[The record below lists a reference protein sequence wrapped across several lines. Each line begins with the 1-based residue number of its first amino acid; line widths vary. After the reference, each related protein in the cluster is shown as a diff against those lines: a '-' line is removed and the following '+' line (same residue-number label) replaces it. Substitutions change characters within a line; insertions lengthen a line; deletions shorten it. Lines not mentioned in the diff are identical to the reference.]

1 MATPDSNQ
9 PAKPT
14 THGENHPIDA
24 STEAPARP
32 ADGPADGPAEGST
45 VRSTERPDSGPDRR
59 TGPVPPAAAPRGRRG
74 IWIAGL
80 LVLLLAGGGW
90 YWYSH
95 RGGSD
100 AGQAGQ
106 PGPGGRI
113 PGGPGGPGRG
123 MGGPAAPVV
132 VSPVVQRD
140 MDVVLN
146 GLGNVT
152 PVANVTVRA
161 QVSGPLLRVLFK
173 EGQMVKAGDL
183 LAEIDPRPFQAS
195 LDQALGQLARD
206 QALLQN
212 ARIDQQRYRTL
223 LAQDSIAKQQVDTQ
237 DALVRQYEGVVKTDQ
252 ANVDNARLQLGYTR
266 IKAPAS
272 GRIGLRQVDPG
283 NIVSTSD
290 TNGIALI
297 TQIQPIAVLFSI
309 PEDNLPSVLRQ
320 LNAGQTLPVQA
331 WDRQAR
337 NKLADGTL
345 LTTDN
350 QIDTTTGT
358 VRLKAVFR
366 NDDGMLFPNQFVNVR
381 MRVDTLAGAT
391 VVPVAAIQRGQ
402 QGTFVYVV
410 DQQNKVKVQTVAL
423 GPSDGEQTAV
433 LRGLQPGQRVVVD
446 GADRLRE
453 GMTVQTVDPAARAAA
468 VAPASEPRARGRRL
482 RAGGASGPE
491 AAGPRGP
498 RQQDGASAPAPS
510 AGPSAA
516 PSAGPSA
523 AQSAAPSATPS
534 PASAAAPAPRQ

>member
-1 MATPDSNQ
+1 MANPDSNP

-14 THGENHPIDA
+14 THGEDHPIDA
-24 STEAPARP
+24 STEAPAGRP
-32 ADGPADGPAEGST
+32 AD
-45 VRSTERPDSGPDRR
+45 RPESGPDRR
-59 TGPVPPAAAPRGRRG
+59 PGPIPPAALAPSRGRRG
-74 IWIAGL
+74 VWIAGL

-90 YWYSH
+90 YWYSQ
-95 RGGSD
+95 RGASD

-113 PGGPGGPGRG
+113 PGGPGGPGGRG
-123 MGGPAAPVV
+123 MSGPAAPVV

-183 LAEIDPRPFQAS
+183 LAEIDPRPFQAA

-266 IKAPAS
+266 IKAPTS

-290 TNGIALI
+290 ANGIALI

-433 LRGLQPGQRVVVD
+433 LRGVQAGQRVVVD

-491 AAGPRGP
+491 AAGPRAHA
-498 RQQDGASAPAPS
+498 GASAPA
-510 AGPSAA
+510 AA
-516 PSAGPSA
+516 
-523 AQSAAPSATPS
+523 

>member
-1 MATPDSNQ
+1 MAHSEEHQ
-9 PAKPT
+9 S
-14 THGENHPIDA
+14 A
-24 STEAPARP
+24 SPRSPGAPSAPASP
-32 ADGPADGPAEGST
+32 PSAAASGAVPPD
-45 VRSTERPDSGPDRR
+45 RPDTPRDPRPPRSRR
-59 TGPVPPAAAPRGRRG
+59 SR
-74 IWIAGL
+74 WILGAV
-80 LVLLLAGGGW
+80 LVALLAGGW

-95 RGGSD
+95 RGAPQGQ
-100 AGQAGQ
+100 QAGA
-106 PGPGGRI
+106 PGPGGRMPAGPGAPGR
-113 PGGPGGPGRG
+113 PGGMG
-123 MGGPAAPVV
+123 MPSAPVV
-132 VSPVVQRD
+132 VSQVLQRD

-152 PVANVTVRA
+152 PVSNVTVRA
-161 QVSGPLLRVLFK
+161 QVSGPLLRVLFQ
-173 EGQMVKAGDL
+173 EGQMVKAGEV
-183 LAEIDPRPFQAS
+183 LAEIDPRPFQAA

-212 ARIDQQRYRTL
+212 ARLDLQRYRTL

-237 DALVRQYEGVVKTDQ
+237 EALVRQYEGVVKTDQ
-252 ANVDNARLQLGYTR
+252 AAVDTARLQLGYTR

-297 TQIQPIAVLFSI
+297 TQIRPIAVLFSI

-320 LNAGQTLPVQA
+320 LNAGQTLAVQA

-337 NKLADGTL
+337 NKLADGAL

-381 MRVDTLAGAT
+381 MRVDTLRNAT

-402 QGTFVYVV
+402 QGVFVYVV
-410 DQQNKVKVQTVAL
+410 DDQNRVKVQTLEL
-423 GPSDGEQTAV
+423 GPGDGEHTSV
-433 LRGLQPGQRVVVD
+433 LRGLRPGQRVVVD

-453 GMTVQTVDPAARAAA
+453 GMTVETVDPAARAAA
-468 VAPASEPRARGRRL
+468 LAPASAPAARGRRH
-482 RAGGASGPE
+482 R
-491 AAGPRGP
+491 
-498 RQQDGASAPAPS
+498 GASAPEARGPRGAS
-510 AGPSAA
+510 APSAA
-516 PSAGPSA
+516 P
-523 AQSAAPSATPS
+523 
-534 PASAAAPAPRQ
+534 ASAVQPRQP

>member
-1 MATPDSNQ
+1 MANPDSNP

-14 THGENHPIDA
+14 THGEDHPIDA
-24 STEAPARP
+24 STEAPAGR
-32 ADGPADGPAEGST
+32 PAEGSG
-45 VRSTERPDSGPDRR
+45 SGPHRGRD
-59 TGPVPPAAAPRGRRG
+59 PVRPAPGSPRRGRRG
-74 IWIAGL
+74 AWIAGL

-90 YWYSH
+90 YWYSQ
-95 RGGSD
+95 RGASD

-113 PGGPGGPGRG
+113 PGGPGGPGGPGRG
-123 MGGPAAPVV
+123 MSGPAAPVV

-183 LAEIDPRPFQAS
+183 LAEIDPRPFQAA

-266 IKAPAS
+266 IKAPTS

-290 TNGIALI
+290 ANGIALI

-410 DQQNKVKVQTVAL
+410 DQENKVKVQTVAL

-433 LRGLQPGQRVVVD
+433 LRGVQAGQRVVVD

-498 RQQDGASAPAPS
+498 RPQDGASAPA
-510 AGPSAA
+510 AGAA
-516 PSAGPSA
+516 PSASPSA
-523 AQSAAPSATPS
+523 AS
-534 PASAAAPAPRQ
+534 ASAAAPAPRQ